1 MRKLIEYI
9 MYTSLVVNLILFL
22 ALLFLF
28 IARIDKNIINTLLN
42 ILGLCVITS
51 GLSFYVTVTSAN
63 KQFNKL
69 LDNPDYKIIHE
80 DEEQHYYLLYNVNSN
95 KVYTVETNFFESKL
109 KDTGMVYDKEFQSK
123 FNKKA

>member
-1 MRKLIEYI
+1 MKKLLEYL
-9 MYTSLVVNLILFL
+9 MYISIVVNLILL
-22 ALLFLF
+22 MALLVLV

-42 ILGLCVITS
+42 ILGLCIITS
-51 GLSFYVTVTSAN
+51 GLSFYFTVISAN

-69 LDNPDYKIIHE
+69 LDNPEYKIIHE